1 MLPVLFGVLLAV
13 AGSVTPSFAADLTED
28 ERAYVA
34 SRGPV
39 TVCVDPDW
47 APFEIINSG
56 GQHEGIAADLLS
68 LAATRIGL
76 SLSLVPTAS
85 WAETLE
91 ASQQG
96 RCTLLSFL
104 NQTPKR
110 EQWLTFTEPLFTDVN
125 VFITREEHPYV
136 VDPGSLEGDSIVFPR
151 GTAMEEL
158 IRAKYP
164 NLQVQVVEEEKDAIA
179 AVERRQAGMTMRSLI
194 VAAYTIK
201 KEGWFNLKIA
211 GQLPDYENRLRIGVI
226 KSEARLVPIL
236 NKGIASITPAERG
249 QIVNRHVSIKVERPI
264 DYMFLL
270 KLAGG
275 LVAIIGMTAFW
286 AYRVKRLNTAL
297 TIMSQTDVLT
307 RVANRAKLNCD
318 LETEV
323 ARWTRYRRPVSVIL
337 IDIDFFKQIND
348 VHGHLTGDR
357 VLIQVAD
364 VLSQTVRG
372 TDSVGRWG
380 GEEFL
385 VICPE
390 TTLDQAVALA
400 ERLRLAV
407 AEAPYPTGQ
416 SQTISLGV
424 ACAQKDDTPDS
435 LLHRADTALYASKEA
450 GRNRTTAAGEERP
463 RVPCPAGGRGQGSA

>member
-1 MLPVLFGVLLAV
+1 MLPVVFGALLAL
-13 AGSVTPSFAADLTED
+13 AGLATPSLAAALTED

-68 LAATRIGL
+68 LAATRVGL
-76 SLSLVPTAS
+76 TLALVPTAS
-85 WAETLE
+85 WSESLE

-110 EQWLTFTEPLFTDVN
+110 EQWLTFTDPLFTDVN
-125 VFITREEHPYV
+125 VFITREDHPYV
-136 VDPGSLEGDSIVFPR
+136 IDPGSLEGDSIVFPR

-164 NLQVQVVEEEKDAIA
+164 NLRVMVVEEEKDAIA
-179 AVERRQAGMTMRSLI
+179 AVEQRQAGMTMRSLI
-194 VAAYTIK
+194 VAAYTIR

-236 NKGIASITPAERG
+236 NKGIATITPSERG
-249 QIVNRHVSIKVERPI
+249 QIVNRHVSIKVERPF
-264 DYMFLL
+264 DYLFLL

-275 LVAIIGMTAFW
+275 MVAIIGMTAFW

-307 RVANRAKLNCD
+307 GVANRARLNCD
-318 LETEV
+318 LDTEF
-323 ARWTRYRRPVSVIL
+323 ARWTRYRRPMSVIL

-357 VLIQVAD
+357 VLIQLAGI
-364 VLSQTVRG
+364 LRETVRG
-372 TDSVGRWG
+372 TDCVGRWG

-390 TTLDQAVALA
+390 TTLEQAVALA
-400 ERLRLAV
+400 ERMRLAV
-407 AEAPYPTGQ
+407 AQARYPTGQ
-416 SQTISLGV
+416 TQTISLGV
-424 ACAQKDDTPDS
+424 ACSQPGDTPDS
-435 LLHRADTALYASKEA
+435 LLQRADTALYASKKS
-450 GRNRTTAAGEERP
+450 GRNRSTAADQT
-463 RVPCPAGGRGQGSA
+463 AGRDSSSGAA